1 MEEHMPLVTAQLR
14 RRRAEGQGAYIDECW
29 RRGVMQQEPGWFFA
43 AEGPVSIG
51 VPISGVLS
59 DPVLVEMRRSF
70 PDQAIVMLKERA
82 DGQA

>member
-1 MEEHMPLVTAQLR
+1 MPKVVQMLKER
-14 RRRAEGQGAYIDECW
+14 REKGEGAFIDECW
-29 RRGVMQQEPGWFFA
+29 VRGVQRLEPGWFYA

-51 VPISGVLS
+51 VPEPHVLA
-59 DPVLVEMRRSF
+59 DEGFAAMRRAF